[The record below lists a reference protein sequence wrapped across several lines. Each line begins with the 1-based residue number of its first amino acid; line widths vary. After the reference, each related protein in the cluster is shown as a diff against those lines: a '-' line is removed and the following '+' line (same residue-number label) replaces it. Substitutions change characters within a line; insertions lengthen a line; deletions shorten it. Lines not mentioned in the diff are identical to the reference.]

1 MRKKYR
7 IVPRRKN
14 GNISIIGSYK
24 DKRTDKEL
32 FLISGGKKVV
42 STIDEKDKIYSYVF
56 ENGMHLEL
64 SYDPSDF
71 KDQSVIDFWKNH
83 PLIETEG
90 YENPNL
96 VMTEFELEIKDEII
110 DYQYNLLIDEIKCV
124 AEIIKMTEQQRRDL
138 TFALGYDP
146 REMSNKE
153 VFINLIGIDLDGYAI
168 DDMSLVMDY
177 LSIKGVEKN
186 ATIYANKAI
195 VYNIIRKE
203 GSVYKIAGR
212 NAGTTVDSV
221 ISFLIADSD
230 VFENYIKPEVD
241 KLDNNPDAKALNID
255 PLDLPEEIQN
265 LIPATEDKRKR
276 QTRTKTTG

>member
-7 IVPRRKN
+7 ITPRRKN
-14 GNISIIGSYK
+14 GNISIIGSYT
-24 DKRTDKEL
+24 DKRTDKEI

-42 STIDEKDKIYSYVF
+42 TALDEKDKVFSYVF
-56 ENGMHLEL
+56 ENGLHLEL
-64 SYDPSDF
+64 SYDPNDF
-71 KDQSVIDFWKNH
+71 KDQAVVDFWKNH

-90 YENPNL
+90 YDNPNL
-96 VMTEFELEIKDEII
+96 VMTEFELEVKEEII

-146 REMSNKE
+146 REMTNKE
-153 VFINLIGIDLDGYAI
+153 VFISLIGIDLDGYAI
-168 DDMSLVMDY
+168 DDMDLVMDY
-177 LSIKGVEKN
+177 LSIKGIEKT
-186 ATIYANKAI
+186 ATVYANKAI

-212 NAGTTVDSV
+212 NAGTTIDAV

-241 KLDNNPDAKALNID
+241 KLDSNPDAKALSID
-255 PLDLPEEIQN
+255 PLDLPEEIKN
-265 LIPATEDKRKR
+265 LIPATDDNQKR